1 MMLNLSPLK
10 NSRNYRFLYAGQVI
24 SFLGSMIS
32 YTALPYQVYMLTKS
46 SFLVGMIGSVQLV
59 PLVLTGLYGGA
70 LADSM
75 DRRRLLVI
83 SELLMCLACL
93 LLIINTLLPN
103 PSIVL
108 IFVAAASMSAFVG
121 LHRPSMEALTPQVVS
136 KEDFTNVA
144 ALNSFRYS
152 VGAIVGPAL
161 GGMIIAQFGL
171 TIAYIIDLLTFFV
184 SLVCLY
190 NLTDLPQLTE
200 KSKAS
205 LASIKEG
212 IRYAMSKPELVGT
225 YLVDIVAMVFAMPVA
240 LYPAMAESW
249 GGAKSMGLL
258 YSAMPLGALF
268 LTLLSGWSKKINR
281 HGAAVILSAT
291 GWGLAI
297 VGLAF
302 AQQIYWAVFFLA
314 LAGASDAVS
323 ALYRSTIW
331 NETVPSNYRGRLAG
345 LEMLS
350 YMTGPLL
357 GNMRAGFMASKMGNF
372 NAIFIGGVL
381 CVFAC
386 LACIWIFPK
395 FWSYR
400 SELSLKLFDQKSI

>member
-1 MMLNLSPLK
+1 MLLNLSPLK
-10 NSRNYRFLYAGQVI
+10 NSRNFRLLYIGQVI

-46 SFLVGMIGSVQLV
+46 SFLVGMIGSVQLA

-75 DRRRLLVI
+75 DRRKLLVI
-83 SELLMCLACL
+83 AELLLCLACG
-93 LLIINTLLPN
+93 LLIINSILES
-103 PSIVL
+103 PSLVL
-108 IFVAAASMSAFVG
+108 IFVAAGSMSAFVG
-121 LHRPSMEALTPQVVS
+121 LHRPSMEALNPQIVN
-136 KEDFTNVA
+136 KEDLTSIA

-152 VGAIVGPAL
+152 IGAIIGPAL
-161 GGMIIAQFGL
+161 GGLIIAQFGL
-171 TIAYIIDLLTFFV
+171 TTAYSLDLLTFFV
-184 SLVCLY
+184 SLICLY
-190 NLTDLPQLTE
+190 NLKDLPQLSQ

-205 LASIKEG
+205 ISSIKEG

-225 YLVDIVAMVFAMPVA
+225 YLVDIIAMVFAMPIA
-240 LYPAMAESW
+240 LFPALAENW
-249 GGAKSMGLL
+249 GGAKSVGLL
-258 YSAMPLGALF
+258 YSAMPIGSLFLALF
-268 LTLLSGWSKKINR
+268 SGRSKEIKR

-291 GWGLAI
+291 GWGVAI
-297 VGLAF
+297 IGLAF
-302 AQQIYWAVFFLA
+302 AGHIYAAIFFLA

-331 NETVPSNYRGRLAG
+331 NETVPANYRGRLAG

-357 GNMRAGFMASKMGNF
+357 GNMRAGFMASEMGNF
-372 NAIFIGGVL
+372 NSIFIGGVL
-381 CVFAC
+381 CVVAC

-395 FWSYR
+395 FWSYNAETATN
-400 SELSLKLFDQKSI
+400 SEQIA

>member
-1 MMLNLSPLK
+1 MLLNLAPLK
-10 NSRNYRFLYAGQVI
+10 NSKNFRLLYIGQVI

-46 SFLVGMIGSVQLV
+46 SFLVGMIGSVQLA

-75 DRRRLLVI
+75 DRRKLLVI
-83 SELLMCLACL
+83 AELLMCLACGL
-93 LLIINTLLPN
+93 LVINTLLPT
-103 PSIVL
+103 PSVAL
-108 IFVAAASMSAFVG
+108 IFIAAASMSAFVG
-121 LHRPSMEALTPQVVS
+121 LHRPSMEALTPQVVN
-136 KEDFTNVA
+136 KEDFSSVA

-152 VGAIVGPAL
+152 IGAIVGPAL

-171 TIAYIIDLLTFFV
+171 TAAYSLDLLTFFV

-190 NLTDLPQLTE
+190 NLKDLPQLTQ
-200 KSKAS
+200 KSVAS
-205 LASIKEG
+205 LSSIKEG

-225 YLVDIVAMVFAMPVA
+225 YLVDIIAMVFAMPIA
-240 LYPAMAESW
+240 LFPAMSEGW
-249 GGAKSMGLL
+249 GGAKSVGLL
-258 YSAMPLGALF
+258 YSAMPIGALF
-268 LTLLSGWSKKINR
+268 LTLLSGRSKEIKR
-281 HGAAVILSAT
+281 HGAAVILAAT
-291 GWGLAI
+291 GWGVAI
-297 VGLAF
+297 ACLAF
-302 AQQIYWAVFFLA
+302 AQNIYMAVFFLA

-331 NETVPSNYRGRLAG
+331 NETVPSHYRGRLAA

-357 GNMRAGFMASKMGNF
+357 GNMRAGFMASEMGNF
-372 NAIFIGGVL
+372 NSIFIGGVL
-381 CVFAC
+381 CVIAC

-395 FWSYR
+395 FWSYT
-400 SELSLKLFDQKSI
+400 STVSPKAELTA